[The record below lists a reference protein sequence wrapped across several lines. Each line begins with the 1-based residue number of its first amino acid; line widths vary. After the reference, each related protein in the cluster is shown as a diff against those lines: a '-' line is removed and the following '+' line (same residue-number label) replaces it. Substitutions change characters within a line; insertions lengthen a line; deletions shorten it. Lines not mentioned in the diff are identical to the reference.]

1 MSNNPSTSKMV
12 NTTIDSNPLD
22 PNYVERRSSLEAT
35 DNPQKTKPDTKGLDS
50 FVNRDVA
57 PYVQ

>member
-1 MSNNPSTSKMV
+1 MV

-35 DNPQKTKPDTKGLDS
+35 DKPQKTKPVTKGLDS

-57 PYVQ
+57 PYVQYLPALPY